1 MDLLKKST
9 RKRVVIVG
17 AGFGGI
23 KAAKLLAQQNLDV
36 TVVDRNNFHLFQPLL
51 YQVSTAELAE
61 NEISYPIRAFFR
73 KTTNVDF
80 LLATATGFKPEQKLL
95 LTDRGEVPYDY
106 LILAAGATT
115 NFFGMENVAKHAFGM
130 KTLQESIAIRNH
142 ILKVFEQASRE
153 TDEAERRRLLT
164 FVCVGGGPTG
174 VECAGALSELIHQ
187 VMAKEYHRLDM
198 KESSVK
204 LIEAMDSLLLMMPQE
219 LRDETLHVL
228 RDKQGVDVM
237 LKAAVADYDGKVLSL
252 KDGTLIPSATVIWAA
267 GVKAVPL
274 LKELGTECDRAGRVL
289 VTDTLQVKEYPE
301 IFAIGDCACFMADGR
316 PLPTVAP
323 VATQQAEVCAANIGR
338 LLRGQSDLQKFV
350 YTDLGSMATI
360 CRGEAVM
367 SKDGTQMTG
376 FMAWVAWMVVHL
388 MRLAGSYTNFIVA
401 TKWFLNLLFGLRL
414 GRIITD
420 EPAGEKQD

>member
-1 MDLLKKST
+1 MDIKKSS

-23 KAAKLLAQQNLDV
+23 KAAKLLAKENVDV

-61 NEISYPIRAFFR
+61 NEISYPIRAFFQ
-73 KTTNVDF
+73 KTPNIDF
-80 LLATATGFKPEQKLL
+80 MLAEVTGFKPKQRVL
-95 LTDRGEVPYDY
+95 LTDRGEVKYDY
-106 LILAAGATT
+106 LVLAAGATT
-115 NFFGMENVAKHAFGM
+115 NFFGMENVEKHSFGM

-142 ILKVFEQASRE
+142 ILRMFELASRE
-153 TDEAERRRLLT
+153 KDPAERRRLLT

-187 VMAKEYHRLDM
+187 VMVKEYHGMDM
-198 KESSVK
+198 GETSVK
-204 LIEAMDSLLLMMPQE
+204 LIEAMDSLLLMMPQN

-228 RDKQGVDVM
+228 QAQKVDVM
-237 LKAAVADYDGKVLSL
+237 LKAAVSDYDGRTLSL
-252 KDGTLIPSATVIWAA
+252 KDGTEIPAATVIWAA
-267 GVKAVPL
+267 GVKAVPV

-289 VTDTLQVKEYPE
+289 VNEKLQIKEYPE
-301 IFAIGDCACFMADGR
+301 IFAIGDCACFIENGR

-323 VATQQAEVCAANIGR
+323 VATQQAEVCVANIGR
-338 LLRGQSDLQKFV
+338 LLRGRDDLQGFV
-350 YTDLGSMATI
+350 YKDLGSMATI
-360 CRGEAVM
+360 CRGKAVVSM
-367 SKDGTQMTG
+367 GSTQMTG

-388 MRLAGSYTNFIVA
+388 MRLAGGYTNFIVA
-401 TKWFLNLLFGLRL
+401 LKWLLNLLFGLRL

-420 EPAGEKQD
+420 EGEKQD